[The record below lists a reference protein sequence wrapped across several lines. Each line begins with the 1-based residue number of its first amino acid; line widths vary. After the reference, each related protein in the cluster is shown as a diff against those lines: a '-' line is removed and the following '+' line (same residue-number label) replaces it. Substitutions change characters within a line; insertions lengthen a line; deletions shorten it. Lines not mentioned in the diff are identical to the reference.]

1 MKLTGFFELLVLS
14 ATLLLVRLLGL
25 EVMTPVFEGL
35 FLSGLIFLYALGQT
49 RNEFRWGAG
58 PATLRTTCW
67 MAYAVVLSNVG
78 QIGPNQPEFLAPSFL
93 LGLSLLAN
101 TRWALTR
108 CFDSSR
114 RHVTDGRH
122 DQQRN
127 LALTTMLRAVGL
139 VAGAGLLVSL
149 WYGYFLVQFF
159 RGLPAQGQELMGV
172 ILLCGL
178 GLSEAVTALVF
189 GERVCSCCATPSAGS
204 QIMFSRAVGLG
215 MVGAGWSGLVEPQLL
230 VVNVGAILYALA
242 VLSSGSPASLP
253 VQFRPPVEGD
263 GTLRNLWTSVALRQI
278 HENIDQLK
286 RDIRETKVRLP
297 KESRLGTIDDVHHFM
312 KVDAISLEVGRG
324 LLSLVD
330 PREGERLRER
340 VTSIRKHV
348 ARELGLLVPDV
359 GLRDNLQLK
368 PSSYLIKIEEVEVA
382 QGEVYPDQF
391 LAIGPEERL
400 RHLVGK
406 PTVDPTYGMP
416 GVWID
421 SLQRKTAE
429 QHGCMIFDAVSVV
442 ATQLTEVI
450 RTHAHEL
457 MGLTEVSKLL
467 EHQDPLLVGEVIP
480 ARVSLVELRDILRA
494 LLEER
499 VSIRN
504 LDSILEQLVGLRSE
518 LPTERKIESIRVA
531 LSRQICKEYQNHEG
545 TINLITLHPSI
556 EEIVENALEKTE
568 QGAFLTIDPHVG
580 QEILQ
585 AISDPVESLEEKGLQ
600 PILLTS
606 PPIRPAVRKLTRRS
620 FPNLVV
626 LSWDEIAPK
635 VNVNSVAMVELTTS
649 VE

>member
-1 MKLTGFFELLVLS
+1 MVLS
-14 ATLLLVRLLGL
+14 ATLVLVRLLGL

-35 FLSGLIFLYALGQT
+35 FLTGLVLLYALGQT
-49 RNEFRWGAG
+49 RNELRWGVG
-58 PATLRTTCW
+58 PAALRTTCW
-67 MAYAVVLSNVG
+67 MAYAVVLSKLGESETAQTELLV
-78 QIGPNQPEFLAPSFL
+78 PCFL
-93 LGLSLLAN
+93 LGLALLAN

-114 RHVTDGRH
+114 RHVTDGR
-122 DQQRN
+122 DDEQRN
-127 LALTTMLRAVGL
+127 RALSTMLRAVGL

-149 WYGYFLVQFF
+149 WYGYFLVQLYY
-159 RGLPAQGQELMGV
+159 GLPAQGQELMGV

-189 GERVCSCCATPSAGS
+189 GERVCGCCATPSASS

-230 VVNVGAILYALA
+230 VINVGAILYALA

-253 VQFRPPVEGD
+253 VQFRPPVESD
-263 GTLRNLWTSVALRQI
+263 GGLRNMWTSVALSQI
-278 HENIDQLK
+278 HDNIEQLK
-286 RDIRETKVRLP
+286 RDVRETKACLP
-297 KESRLGTIDDVHHFM
+297 KETGSGIIDKVHDFM

-330 PREGERLRER
+330 PREGERLGKR
-340 VTSIRKHV
+340 VNSIRKHV
-348 ARELGLLVPDV
+348 AFELGLVVP
-359 GLRDNLQLK
+359 GIRFRDNLQLK
-368 PSSYLIKIEEVEVA
+368 PTSYVIKMEEVEFA
-382 QGEVYPDQF
+382 QGEVYPELF
-391 LAIGPEERL
+391 LAIGPEEKL
-400 RHLVGK
+400 RRLVGQSV
-406 PTVDPTYGMP
+406 VDPTYGMP

-421 SLQRKTAE
+421 SLQRETAE

-442 ATQLTEVI
+442 ATQLTEMI
-450 RTHAHEL
+450 RTHAQEL
-457 MGLTEVSKLL
+457 LGVTEVSKLL
-467 EHQDPLLVGEVIP
+467 EHQDPLLVSQVVP

-504 LDSILEQLVGLRSE
+504 LGSILELLAGLRAE
-518 LPTERKIESIRVA
+518 LPTERKIECVRVA
-531 LSRQICKEYQNHEG
+531 LSRQICKEYQNNEG
-545 TINLITLHPSI
+545 TINLLTLSPNI
-556 EEIVENALEKTE
+556 ETIVESALEKTE
-568 QGAFLTIDPHVG
+568 QGTFLTIDPQEG

-585 AISDPVESLEEKGLQ
+585 AVSEHVESLEEKGLL

-606 PPIRPAVRKLTRRS
+606 PPIRPAMRKLTQRS

-635 VNVNSVAMVELTTS
+635 VNVNSMAMVELKTLA
-649 VE
+649 E